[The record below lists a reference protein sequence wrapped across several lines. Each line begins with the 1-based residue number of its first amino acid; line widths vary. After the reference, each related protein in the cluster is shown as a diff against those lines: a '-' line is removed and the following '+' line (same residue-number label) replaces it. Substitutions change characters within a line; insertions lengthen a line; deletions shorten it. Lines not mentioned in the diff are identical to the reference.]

1 MSSPIDADF
10 LENLAPERPSKSQR
24 KRQASALQTLGEE
37 LVDLNSQQLQH
48 IALPDIIKEAIRE
61 TKNITQR
68 GARKRQLQLIGK
80 LMRQVDPDPIRAA
93 LERLE
98 AGTVT
103 TPPRIGYLENLCGDL
118 IAGDEAKL
126 NKLFQ
131 RHPFTDR
138 QHLLQLLRN
147 AVREQHGGK
156 APKARRALLRYLA
169 ELDSDQP

>member
-10 LENLAPERPSKSQR
+10 LEDLSPERPSKSQR

-37 LVDLNSQQLQH
+37 LVGLNSQHLQH
-48 IALPDIIKEAIRE
+48 IPLPDVIKEVIRE

-98 AGTVT
+98 AGTGVIS
-103 TPPRIGYLENLCGDL
+103 PRVGHLENLCRDL
-118 IAGDEAKL
+118 MVGDEAELK
-126 NKLFQ
+126 KLFQ
-131 RHPFTDR
+131 RHPSTDR

-147 AVREQHGGK
+147 AVREERGGK
-156 APKARRALLRYLA
+156 PPKARRALLRYLA
-169 ELDSDQP
+169 ELDSNQL